1 MKESIDLTI
10 TITYRTFH
18 LKTYRSSR
26 LATAIF
32 SNADSHLVLM
42 LFFNGPF
49 SKSSLFFISPFSKS
63 SLRSISV
70 SFYLSVL
77 PTSLILPSFINL

>member
-1 MKESIDLTI
+1 MFNLTF
-10 TITYRTFH
+10 TLTFSAFH
-18 LKTYRSSR
+18 VKTYRSSR

-32 SNADSHLVLM
+32 SDLDSHLLLM

-63 SLRSISV
+63 SLRSISA

-77 PTSLILPSFINL
+77 LTSLILPSFINL